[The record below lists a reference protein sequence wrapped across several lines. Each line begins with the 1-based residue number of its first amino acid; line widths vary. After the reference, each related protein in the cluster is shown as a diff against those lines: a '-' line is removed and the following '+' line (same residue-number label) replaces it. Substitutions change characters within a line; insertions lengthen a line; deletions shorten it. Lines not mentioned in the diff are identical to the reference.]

1 MFDTVLIA
9 NRGEI
14 ALRIVRT
21 CRDMGIISVV
31 VHSTVDGDGA
41 AVRAADRTV
50 QIGPPSAKLSYLYP
64 PAVIEAALQTRAQ
77 AVHPGYGF
85 LSENPDFAEMCVDS
99 GLTFIGPTPQVM
111 ANLGDKSAARQLM
124 ADAGL
129 PVMPGTGS
137 VVQTA
142 DDAVRAADALGLP
155 LIIKAAAG
163 GGGRGMA
170 VVSKREDFLKLF
182 RMTRA
187 AAQTAF
193 GDNRVYLER
202 YLEGARHVE
211 VQILADAHGNVV
223 HLGERDCSVQRRHQK
238 LIEEAPAPRLRPG
251 VAERLG
257 EYAVRGARAVG
268 YQGAGTF
275 EFLVRGEQIA
285 FIEVNARIQV
295 EHPVTEMVTG
305 LDVVREQLRIA
316 AGEPLMLTQETVKV
330 NGVAVECRVN
340 AEDPARGFAP
350 CAGRLTEFVAPA
362 GPFVRVDTY
371 AFPGAV
377 VAPDY
382 DSLLAKIIAWGQDR
396 DEALNRLKRA
406 LHELRVGG
414 QGMHTTAALVADVLD
429 APAFRA
435 AEHHTGLLDQLAA
448 PTERGHV
455 PAVAPPPALTATSV
469 A

>member
-1 MFDTVLIA
+1 VFDTVLIA

-21 CRDMGIISVV
+21 CRDMGISSVV
-31 VHSTVDGDGA
+31 VYSTADRDSA
-41 AVRAADRTV
+41 AVRAADRAV
-50 QIGPPSAKLSYLYP
+50 QIGPPSAKWSYLYP
-64 PAVIEAALQTRAQ
+64 PAVIGAQ

-85 LSENPDFAEMCVDS
+85 LSEDPDFAEMCVDS
-99 GLTFIGPTPQVM
+99 GLTFIGPTPRVM
-111 ANLGDKSAARQLM
+111 ADIGDKSAVRRLM
-124 ADAGL
+124 ADIGL
-129 PVMPGTGS
+129 PVMPGTDS
-137 VVQTA
+137 VVRTA
-142 DDAVRAADALGLP
+142 DDAVRAADELGLP
-155 LIIKAAAG
+155 LIIKAVAG

-170 VVSKREDFLKLF
+170 VVRKREDFLTLF
-182 RMTRA
+182 RTTRA

-238 LIEEAPAPRLRPG
+238 LIEEAPAPHLRPG
-251 VAERLG
+251 IAEQLG
-257 EYAVRGARAVG
+257 ECAVRGARAIG
-268 YQGAGTF
+268 YRGAGTF
-275 EFLVRGEQIA
+275 EFLLRGEQIA

-305 LDVVREQLRIA
+305 LDMVREQLRIA
-316 AGEPLMLTQETVKV
+316 AGEPLALTQEAVRV

-340 AEDPARGFAP
+340 AEDPERGFAP
-350 CAGRLTEFVAPA
+350 CPGLLTEFVAPA
-362 GPFVRVDTY
+362 GPFVRVDTH

-377 VAPDY
+377 VTPDY
-382 DSLLAKIIAWGQDR
+382 DSLLAKVIAWGQDR

-406 LHELRVGG
+406 LRELRVGG
-414 QGMHTTAALVADVLD
+414 VRSTAPLLADVLD
-429 APAFRA
+429 APAFRE

-448 PTERGHV
+448 TP
-455 PAVAPPPALTATSV
+455 
-469 A
+469 